1 MAKDPICGMIVEERE
16 ETLCCDT
23 EGTRFYFCSGTC
35 LNRFTEPER
44 ELRNLKR
51 MLWIGSFLTLP
62 IIILTYT
69 TFIPMQ
75 LSHYVLFGLATPV
88 QFWIGLRFYKGAIDG
103 IKSKTANMD
112 VLIAFG
118 TTAAWLYSTIITFS
132 PDVFPFEQVYF
143 ETSSV
148 IIMIILVG
156 NILEEKS
163 EKRAR
168 NAVRKLLDLQPNTAN
183 VIRDGYET
191 KIQVEQIKL
200 GDIIIVRPGEKIAID
215 GIIIEGYSQ
224 VDQSAVTGESIP
236 VSKSVGDEVI
246 GATINKNGVLKIQ
259 ATKVGRDTLLSQ
271 IIHLVEDAKTSKIPY
286 QRLVDKV
293 SAYFVPAIV
302 TIAIVSGLSWFFIGE
317 IGLSFSILA
326 FVSVIVIACPCAIGI
341 ATPMALLM
349 GASKAAENGILIK
362 DGKILEMAR
371 NTKTIV
377 FDKTGTLTVGAPSV
391 TNVISL
397 SQYNKDE
404 IIQFAS
410 IAEKNSE
417 HPLGKAILNLA
428 TKHNIAVY
436 EPSNFEYVLGEGVK
450 AEYNNHEI
458 LLGNRKIL
466 SDYGI
471 EISEAEKK
479 IKEFEEQGKTTVLLA
494 IDNRICGLIAIA
506 DTIKDGTF
514 HTISRLKRLGFDIVM
529 LTGDNKKVAGT
540 IAETLGIDRV
550 ISEVLPDQKESII
563 QELKQEGIVAMV
575 GDGIN
580 DAPALAKS
588 DIGIAIGSG
597 TDIAKE
603 TGDIVLIGNNLKNVL
618 VIFEISQKTSTKI
631 KQNLVWAFGYNTA
644 LVPIAGGIL
653 VPFFG
658 PEMYNFLPFLAAGA
672 MAISDATVVGN
683 SLLLGRYRPKI

>member
-1 MAKDPICGMIVEERE
+1 MAKDPICGMIVEERKE
-16 ETLCCDT
+16 ALCCDT

-35 LNRFTEPER
+35 MNKFTEPER

-62 IIILTYT
+62 IVILTYT

-75 LSHYVLFGLATPV
+75 LNHYVLFGLATPV
-88 QFWIGLRFYKGAIDG
+88 QFWIGLRFYKGSIDG

-112 VLIAFG
+112 VLITFG

-132 PDVFPFEQVYF
+132 PDFFPFEQVYF

-183 VIRDGYET
+183 IIRDGEEI

-200 GDIIIVRPGEKIAID
+200 GDIIIVRPGEKIATD
-215 GIIIEGYSQ
+215 GIIVDGYSH

-246 GATINKNGVLKIQ
+246 GATINKNGILKIQ

-293 SAYFVPAIV
+293 SAYFVPIIV

-377 FDKTGTLTVGAPSV
+377 FDKTGTLTVGTPSV
-391 TNVISL
+391 TNVVSL

-417 HPLGKAILNLA
+417 HPLGKAILDLA
-428 TKHNIAVY
+428 TKHNITIY
-436 EPSNFEYVLGEGVK
+436 EPNNFESVLGEGVK
-450 AEYNNHEI
+450 AEYNNHKI

-466 SDYGI
+466 SDYRIDIGD
-471 EISEAEKK
+471 AGKK
-479 IKEFEEQGKTTVLLA
+479 LKEFEEQGKTTVLLV
-494 IDNRICGLIAIA
+494 IDNKICGMIAMA

-529 LTGDNKKVAGT
+529 LTGDNEKVAGT

-580 DAPALAKS
+580 DAPALATS

-644 LVPIAGGIL
+644 LVPIAAGIL